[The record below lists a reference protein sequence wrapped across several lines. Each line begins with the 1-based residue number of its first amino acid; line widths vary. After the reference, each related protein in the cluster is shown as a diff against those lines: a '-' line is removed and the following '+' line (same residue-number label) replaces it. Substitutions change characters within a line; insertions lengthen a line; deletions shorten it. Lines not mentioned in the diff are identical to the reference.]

1 MPSTFRRAF
10 HVLPALLLA
19 ALMTA
24 CSATPP
30 DKRTAAPAAPTTAA
44 ADTVRVLEG
53 HHWQLIAAFGA
64 DGQPAR
70 DWRQPDRP
78 VLQLDFQDQ
87 RLTVRNLCN
96 IVGAGYTLD
105 GATMKVG
112 QPMST
117 KMACAEPG
125 LMALE
130 QRVAAQL
137 PRVQSYTLGT
147 AQPTGKPTLA
157 LAFSDGS
164 RWQLLGQPT
173 PATRYGSAGERAFFE
188 VAPQQVACNHP
199 LMRNAVC
206 LRVRELRFDDAGRKQ
221 VVGDWRILQGGIE
234 GYRHEAGIRNVL
246 RVQRYSMARN
256 GQLPA
261 DAPSH
266 ALVLDMVV
274 ESEQVR

>member
-1 MPSTFRRAF
+1 MPLTFRRAF
-10 HVLPALLLA
+10 HVLPALWLA

-24 CSATPP
+24 CSAAPP
-30 DKRTAAPAAPTTAA
+30 GKPAPSSPSAA
-44 ADTVRVLEG
+44 ADAARVLEG
-53 HHWQLIAAFGA
+53 HHWQLVAAFDAG
-64 DGQPAR
+64 GQPTR
-70 DWRQPDRP
+70 DWRLPDRP

-87 RLTVRNLCN
+87 RLAVRNLCN
-96 IVGAGYTLD
+96 VVGAGYTLD
-105 GATMKVG
+105 GAAMKVSE
-112 QPMST
+112 PMST
-117 KMACAEPG
+117 KKACAERG

-130 QRVAAQL
+130 QRVTAQL

-157 LAFSDGS
+157 LGFSDGS

-173 PATRYGSAGERAFFE
+173 PATRYGSAGEQAFLE
-188 VAPQQVACNHP
+188 VAPQQVACHHP
-199 LMRNAVC
+199 LMPNAMC
-206 LRVRELRFDDAGRKQ
+206 LRVRDLRYDSEGRKQ

-234 GYRHEAGIRNVL
+234 GYRHETGIRNVV

-274 ESEQVR
+274 ESERMQ

>member
-1 MPSTFRRAF
+1 MPTTFRRTFPA
-10 HVLPALLLA
+10 LPALLLA
-19 ALMTA
+19 ALLTA
-24 CSATPP
+24 CSAAPSAQPAPTPAS
-30 DKRTAAPAAPTTAA
+30 AAPEA
-44 ADTVRVLEG
+44 VRVLEG
-53 HHWQLIAAFGA
+53 HHWQLIAAFDA
-64 DGQPAR
+64 HGQPTR

-78 VLQLDFQDQ
+78 VLQLEFQEQ
-87 RLTVRNLCN
+87 RLAVRNLCN
-96 IVGAGYTLD
+96 VVGAAYTLD
-105 GATMKVG
+105 GGAMKVG
-112 QPMST
+112 PPVST
-117 KMACAEPG
+117 QKACAEPG

-137 PRVQSYTLGT
+137 PRTQAYTLGT

-199 LMRNAVC
+199 LMRDAMC

-221 VVGDWRILQGGIE
+221 VAGDWRILQGGIE

-246 RVQRYSMARN
+246 RVQRYSLARN

-266 ALVLDMVV
+266 ALVLDLVV

>member
-1 MPSTFRRAF
+1 
-10 HVLPALLLA
+10 
-19 ALMTA
+19 MTA

-30 DKRTAAPAAPTTAA
+30 G
-44 ADTVRVLEG
+44 ADDAVGVLEA
-53 HHWQLIAAFGA
+53 HHWQLIAAFDA

-70 DWRQPDRP
+70 QWRQPNRP
-78 VLQLDFQDQ
+78 ALQLDFQEQ
-87 RLTVRNLCN
+87 RLAVRNLCN
-96 IVGAGYTLD
+96 VLGAAYRVE
-105 GATMKVG
+105 GAAMKVEA
-112 QPMST
+112 PVST
-117 KMACAEPG
+117 KKACAEPG

-137 PRVQSYTLGT
+137 PRARGYTLGT

-157 LAFSDGS
+157 LAFADGS

-173 PATRYGSAGERAFFE
+173 PATRHGSAGEQVFFE
-188 VAPQQVACNHP
+188 VAPQQVSCNHP
-199 LMRNAVC
+199 LMRDAMC
-206 LRVRELRFDDAGRKQ
+206 LRVRELRYDAGGRQQ

-246 RVQRYSMARN
+246 RVKRYSTARN

-274 ESEQVR
+274 ESERVR

>member
-1 MPSTFRRAF
+1 MSPTVRRAL
-10 HVLPALLLA
+10 HVLPALFLA

-24 CSATPP
+24 CSAAPP
-30 DKRTAAPAAPTTAA
+30 GKPAPASVPAPAA
-44 ADTVRVLEG
+44 ADPVRVLEG
-53 HHWQLIAAFGA
+53 HHWQLIAAFDA
-64 DGQPAR
+64 DGQPVR
-70 DWRQPDRP
+70 TWRQPDRP
-78 VLQLDFQDQ
+78 VLQLDFQEQ
-87 RLTVRNLCN
+87 RLAVRNLCN
-96 IVGAGYTLD
+96 VVGAAYALD

-117 KMACAEPG
+117 KKACAEPG

-137 PRVQSYTLGT
+137 PRAQAYTLGA

-157 LAFSDGS
+157 LRFSDGS

-199 LMRNAVC
+199 LMRDATC
-206 LRVRELRFDDAGRKQ
+206 LRVRELRLDDAGRKQ

-274 ESEQVR
+274 ESERMR